1 MYHWNKY
8 KNILLLTL
16 LIFMFFIIL
25 SGIAWAAEE
34 EVVAK
39 NYGFLSLLPPLVAIA
54 LCFITKQVLASL
66 FIGIWVGA
74 TILIGWNPISGVT
87 KTLGY
92 IVENAADSWNATILL
107 FDFVVGGLIGLIYLS
122 GGAQAFVKS
131 ITNKVKT
138 ARGGQFTAW
147 LFGLIIFFDDYANTA
162 VVGNAFRPVTDK
174 LGISREKFSFIV
186 DATAAPVASIALI
199 STWVGYEVG
208 LIGDAIEGAS
218 VTMSPYSI
226 FLHSIPY
233 SFYSIFVLILV
244 LAIALS
250 GRDYGPMLKAEY
262 RTRTT
267 GKVFRDGAT
276 PLSGGSQL
284 RMLENVPQKTMNMV
298 VPLVVLV
305 GISMFGMWWT
315 GGGTSAE
322 SFTAAISA
330 ADAMTALLWGASFA
344 VIIAI
349 IMYKAQGI
357 GTLADMMD
365 AFIDGAKMMVLANLI
380 LLSAWSIG
388 SVCDEIGT
396 APYVVDAAK
405 GVISPLL
412 LPMVM
417 FLTCNLISFATGTS
431 WGTMAI
437 AVPIAVPLAL
447 ALGVP
452 LPLGVSA
459 ILTGSVMGD
468 HCSPLSDTTIMS
480 SMFSGSDHMDHTKT
494 QIPYAFTASGVAVLA
509 YLAAGSG
516 MSLVLI
522 LPLGIIL
529 VGILLYLFSSI
540 SAKSAG
546 ISFPL
551 PELKA
556 KKAEEV

>member
-8 KNILLLTL
+8 KVILLMTL
-16 LIFMFFIIL
+16 LIFMFFIL

-34 EVVAK
+34 EAGK
-39 NYGFLSLLPPLVAIA
+39 NYGFLSLLPPLVAII

-66 FIGIWVGA
+66 FIGIWIGA
-74 TILIGWNPISGVT
+74 TILIGWNPIGGVT

-131 ITNKVKT
+131 VTKKVKT
-138 ARGGQFTAW
+138 ARDGQFAAW
-147 LFGLIIFFDDYANTA
+147 LFGLVIFFDDYANTA
-162 VVGNAFRPVTDK
+162 VVGNAFRAVSDK
-174 LGISREKFSFIV
+174 LRMSREKFSYIV
-186 DATAAPVASIALI
+186 DSTAAPVASIALI
-199 STWVGYEVG
+199 STWIGYEVG

-218 VTMSPYSI
+218 VTMTPYSI
-226 FLHSIPY
+226 FLRSIPY
-233 SFYSIFVLILV
+233 SFYSIFALILV
-244 LAIALS
+244 LTIALS

-262 RTRTT
+262 RARTT

-276 PLSGGSQL
+276 PLSGGSEL
-284 RMLENVPQKTMNMV
+284 RVLEDVPQKTMNMV
-298 VPLVVLV
+298 VPIVVLV
-305 GISMFGMWWT
+305 GVSIFGMWWT

-322 SFTAAISA
+322 SFTAAISD

-357 GTLADMMD
+357 GTLGDMMD

-388 SVCDEIGT
+388 SVCSEIGT
-396 APYVVDAAK
+396 APYVVEAAK

-412 LPMVM
+412 LPMII
-417 FLTCNLISFATGTS
+417 FIICNLISFATGTS

-447 ALGVP
+447 ALGVH
-452 LPLGVSA
+452 LPLAVSA
-459 ILTGSVMGD
+459 VLTGSVMGD

-480 SMFSGSDHMDHTKT
+480 SMFSGSDHMDHVKT
-494 QIPYAFTASGVAVLA
+494 QIPYALTAAGVAILA
-509 YLAAGSG
+509 YLVAGTG
-516 MSLVLI
+516 MSVALV
-522 LPLGIIL
+522 LPLGIVL
-529 VGILLYLFSSI
+529 VGILLYLFSAI
-540 SAKSAG
+540 SAKTSG
-546 ISFPL
+546 ISLPL
-551 PELKA
+551 AEPKTEEA
-556 KKAEEV
+556 KEV

>member
-16 LIFMFFIIL
+16 LIFMFFIL

-34 EVVAK
+34 EVAK
-39 NYGFLSLLPPLVAIA
+39 NYGFLSLLPPLVAIT

-74 TILIGWNPISGVT
+74 TILIGWNPLSGVT

-107 FDFVVGGLIGLIYLS
+107 FDFVVGGLIGLICLS

-131 ITNKVKT
+131 VTNKVKT
-138 ARGGQFTAW
+138 SRGGQVTAW
-147 LFGLIIFFDDYANTA
+147 LFGLIIFFDDYANSA
-162 VVGNAFRPVTDK
+162 IVGNAFRAVSDK
-174 LGISREKFSFIV
+174 LRMSREKLSFIV
-186 DATAAPVASIALI
+186 DATSAPVASIALI
-199 STWVGYEVG
+199 STWIGYQVG
-208 LIGDAIEGAS
+208 LIGDAIQGTS
-218 VTMSPYSI
+218 VAVTPYSI

-233 SFYSIFVLILV
+233 SFYSIFALILV

-267 GKVFRDGAT
+267 GKVFADGAT

-284 RMLENVPQKTMNMV
+284 RMLENVPQKTMNMI
-298 VPLVVLV
+298 VPLVALV

-322 SFTAAISA
+322 SFIAAISN
-330 ADAMTALLWGASFA
+330 ADAMTALLWGAFFA

-349 IMYKAQGI
+349 IMYKVQGI

-388 SVCDEIGT
+388 AVCDEIGT
-396 APYVVDAAK
+396 APYVVNAAK

-417 FLTCNLISFATGTS
+417 FLICNLISFATGTS

-452 LPLGVSA
+452 LPLAISA

-468 HCSPLSDTTIMS
+468 HCSPISDTTIMS
-480 SMFSGSDHMDHTKT
+480 SMFSGSDHMDHVKT

-516 MSLVLI
+516 ISVGLI

-551 PELKA
+551 PEPKI
-556 KKAEEV
+556 EEVKEV

>member
-8 KNILLLTL
+8 KVILLMTL
-16 LIFMFFIIL
+16 LIFMFFIL

-34 EVVAK
+34 EAVK

-66 FIGIWVGA
+66 FIGIWIGA
-74 TILIGWNPISGVT
+74 TILIGWNPIGGVT

-131 ITNKVKT
+131 VTTKVKN
-138 ARGGQFTAW
+138 ARDGQFAAW
-147 LFGLIIFFDDYANTA
+147 LFGLVIFFDDYANTA
-162 VVGNAFRPVTDK
+162 VVGNAFRAVSDR
-174 LGISREKFSFIV
+174 LRMSREKFSYIV
-186 DATAAPVASIALI
+186 DSTAAPVASIALV

-208 LIGDAIEGAS
+208 LIGDAIEGTS
-218 VTMSPYSI
+218 VTMTPYTI

-233 SFYSIFVLILV
+233 RFYSIFAIILV

-250 GRDYGPMLKAEY
+250 RRDYGPMLKAEY
-262 RTRTT
+262 RARNT
-267 GKVFRDGAT
+267 GKVFRDGSS
-276 PLSGGSQL
+276 PLSGGSEL
-284 RMLENVPQKTMNMV
+284 RVLKDVPQKTMNMV
-298 VPLVVLV
+298 VPIVVLV
-305 GISMFGMWWT
+305 GVSIFGMWWT

-322 SFTAAISA
+322 SFTAAISD

-344 VIIAI
+344 VIVAI

-357 GTLADMMD
+357 GTLGDMMD

-388 SVCDEIGT
+388 SVCSEIGT
-396 APYVVDAAK
+396 APYVVEAAK

-412 LPMVM
+412 LPMII
-417 FLTCNLISFATGTS
+417 FIICNLISFATGTS

-437 AVPIAVPLAL
+437 AMPIAVPLAIS
-447 ALGVP
+447 LGVP
-452 LPLGVSA
+452 LPLGISA
-459 ILTGSVMGD
+459 VLTGSVMGD

-480 SMFSGSDHMDHTKT
+480 SMFSGSDHMDHVKT
-494 QIPYAFTASGVAVLA
+494 QIPYALTAAGVAILA
-509 YLAAGSG
+509 YLVAGTG
-516 MSLVLI
+516 MSVALV

-529 VGILLYLFSSI
+529 VGILLYLFSAI
-540 SAKSAG
+540 SAKTSG
-546 ISFPL
+546 ISLPL
-551 PELKA
+551 
-556 KKAEEV
+556 AEPKTGEEKEV

>member
-8 KNILLLTL
+8 KGLLLLTL
-16 LIFMFFIIL
+16 MIFMFFIL

-34 EVVAK
+34 EAAK
-39 NYGFLSLLPPLVAIA
+39 NYGFLSLLPPLVAIT
-54 LCFITKQVLASL
+54 LCFLTKQVLASL

-131 ITNKVKT
+131 VTNKVKT

-162 VVGNAFRPVTDK
+162 VVGNAFRAVSDK
-174 LGISREKFSFIV
+174 LRMSREKFSYIV
-186 DATAAPVASIALI
+186 DSTAAPVASIALI

-208 LIGDAIEGAS
+208 LIGDAIEGTS
-218 VTMSPYSI
+218 VTMTPYSI

-233 SFYSIFVLILV
+233 SFYSIFALILV

-262 RTRTT
+262 RARTT
-267 GKVFRDGAT
+267 GKVFRDGAI

-298 VPLVVLV
+298 VPIVVLV

-322 SFTAAISA
+322 SFTAAISD
-330 ADAMTALLWGASFA
+330 ADAMTALLWGATFS

-388 SVCDEIGT
+388 SVSSEIGT
-396 APYVVDAAK
+396 APYVVNAAK

-417 FLTCNLISFATGTS
+417 FLICNLISFATGTS

-452 LPLGVSA
+452 LPLGISA

-480 SMFSGSDHMDHTKT
+480 SMFSGSDHMDHVKT

-509 YLAAGSG
+509 YLVAGAG
-516 MSLVLI
+516 MSVVLV

-529 VGILLYLFSSI
+529 VGILLYLFSAI
-540 SAKSAG
+540 SAKTAG

-551 PELKA
+551 PEPKI
-556 KKAEEV
+556 EEVKEV

>member
-8 KNILLLTL
+8 KGLLLLTL
-16 LIFMFFIIL
+16 MIFMFFIL
-25 SGIAWAAEE
+25 SGMALAAEE
-34 EVVAK
+34 EVAK
-39 NYGFLSLLPPLVAIA
+39 NYGFLSLLPPLVAIV
-54 LCFITKQVLASL
+54 LCFLTKQVLSSL
-66 FIGIWVGA
+66 FIGVWVGA

-131 ITNKVKT
+131 VTNKVKT
-138 ARGGQFTAW
+138 ARGGQVAAW

-162 VVGNAFRPVTDK
+162 VVGNAFRAVSDK
-174 LGISREKFSFIV
+174 LRMSREKFSYIV
-186 DATAAPVASIALI
+186 DSTAAPVASIALI

-208 LIGDAIEGAS
+208 LIGDAIEGTS
-218 VTMSPYSI
+218 VAMTPYSI

-233 SFYSIFVLILV
+233 SFYSIFAIILV

-262 RTRTT
+262 RARTT

-298 VPLVVLV
+298 VPIVVLV

-322 SFTAAISA
+322 SFTAAISD

-388 SVCDEIGT
+388 SVCSEIGT
-396 APYVVDAAK
+396 APYIVDAAK

-417 FLTCNLISFATGTS
+417 FLICNLISFATGTS

-452 LPLGVSA
+452 LPLAVSA

-480 SMFSGSDHMDHTKT
+480 SMFSGSDHIDHVKT
-494 QIPYAFTASGVAVLA
+494 QIPYALTASGVAVLG
-509 YLAAGSG
+509 YILAGTG
-516 MSLVLI
+516 MSVGLV
-522 LPLGIIL
+522 LPLGLIL
-529 VGILLYLFSSI
+529 VVILLYLFSSI

-551 PELKA
+551 SELKA
-556 KKAEEV
+556 KEAEKV

>member
-1 MYHWNKY
+1 
-8 KNILLLTL
+8 
-16 LIFMFFIIL
+16 
-25 SGIAWAAEE
+25 
-34 EVVAK
+34 
-39 NYGFLSLLPPLVAIA
+39 
-54 LCFITKQVLASL
+54 
-66 FIGIWVGA
+66 
-74 TILIGWNPISGVT
+74 
-87 KTLGY
+87 
-92 IVENAADSWNATILL
+92 
-107 FDFVVGGLIGLIYLS
+107 
-122 GGAQAFVKS
+122 
-131 ITNKVKT
+131 
-138 ARGGQFTAW
+138 
-147 LFGLIIFFDDYANTA
+147 
-162 VVGNAFRPVTDK
+162 
-174 LGISREKFSFIV
+174 
-186 DATAAPVASIALI
+186 
-199 STWVGYEVG
+199 
-208 LIGDAIEGAS
+208 
-218 VTMSPYSI
+218 
-226 FLHSIPY
+226 
-233 SFYSIFVLILV
+233 
-244 LAIALS
+244 
-250 GRDYGPMLKAEY
+250 MLKAEY
-262 RTRTT
+262 RARTT

-284 RMLENVPQKTMNMV
+284 RMLENIPQKTMNMI
-298 VPLVVLV
+298 VPLVALV

-330 ADAMTALLWGASFA
+330 ADAMTALLWGATFA

-396 APYVVDAAK
+396 APYVVNAAK

-412 LPMVM
+412 LPMIM
-417 FLTCNLISFATGTS
+417 FLICNLISFATGTS

-437 AVPIAVPLAL
+437 AIPIAVPLAL

-459 ILTGSVMGD
+459 VLTGSVMGD

-494 QIPYAFTASGVAVLA
+494 QMPYALTASGVAVLA

-516 MSLVLI
+516 ISLVLV

-529 VGILLYLFSSI
+529 VEVLLYLFSSI

>member
-1 MYHWNKY
+1 MYHWNKH
-8 KNILLLTL
+8 KSLLVFTL
-16 LIFMFFIIL
+16 MIFMFFIL
-25 SGIAWAAEE
+25 SGMALAAEE
-34 EVVAK
+34 EAAK
-39 NYGFLSLLPPLVAIA
+39 NYGFLSLLPPLVAIV
-54 LCFITKQVLASL
+54 LCFLTKQVLASL

-74 TILIGWNPISGVT
+74 TILTGWNPIGGVT

-92 IVENAADSWNATILL
+92 IVENAAESWNATILL
-107 FDFVVGGLIGLIYLS
+107 FDFAIGGLIGLIYLS

-131 ITNKVKT
+131 ITDKVKS

-147 LFGLIIFFDDYANTA
+147 LFGLIVFFDDYANTA
-162 VVGNAFRPVTDK
+162 IVGNAFMPVTDK
-174 LGISREKFSFIV
+174 LGISREKFSYIV
-186 DATAAPVASIALI
+186 DSTAAPVASIALI

-218 VTMSPYSI
+218 VTMTPYSI

-233 SFYSIFVLILV
+233 SFYSIFALILV
-244 LAIALS
+244 LAIAVS

-267 GKVFRDGAT
+267 GKVFADGAT
-276 PLSGGSQL
+276 PLSGGSKL
-284 RMLENVPQKTMNMV
+284 KVLEDIPQKTVNMV
-298 VPLVVLV
+298 VPIIVLV
-305 GISMFGMWWT
+305 AVSMFGMWWT

-322 SFTAAISA
+322 SFTAAISD
-330 ADAMTALLWGASFA
+330 ADAMTALLWGAMFA
-344 VIIAI
+344 VITAI

-357 GTLADMMD
+357 GTLAEMMD

-388 SVCDEIGT
+388 DVCSDIGT
-396 APYVVDAAK
+396 APYIVDAAK

-417 FLTCNLISFATGTS
+417 FLICNLISFATGTS

-480 SMFSGSDHMDHTKT
+480 SMFSGSDHMDHVKT
-494 QIPYAFTASGVAVLA
+494 QMPYALTASGVAVLG
-509 YLAAGSG
+509 YILAGTG
-516 MSLVLI
+516 MSLGLV
-522 LPLGIIL
+522 LPLGLIL
-529 VGILLYLFSSI
+529 LVILLYLFSAI

-551 PELKA
+551 SELKA
-556 KKAEEV
+556 KEAEKV

>member
-8 KNILLLTL
+8 KGLLLLTL
-16 LIFMFFIIL
+16 MIFMFYIL
-25 SGIAWAAEE
+25 SGMALAAEE
-34 EVVAK
+34 EVAK
-39 NYGFLSLLPPLVAIA
+39 NYGFLSLLPPLVAIV
-54 LCFITKQVLASL
+54 LCFLTKQVLSSL
-66 FIGIWVGA
+66 FIGVWVGA

-131 ITNKVKT
+131 VTNKVKT
-138 ARGGQFTAW
+138 ARGGQVAAW

-162 VVGNAFRPVTDK
+162 VVGNAFRAVSDK
-174 LGISREKFSFIV
+174 LRMSREKFSYIV
-186 DATAAPVASIALI
+186 DSTAAPVASIALI

-208 LIGDAIEGAS
+208 LIGDAIEGTS
-218 VTMSPYSI
+218 VTMTPYSI

-233 SFYSIFVLILV
+233 SFYSIFALILV

-284 RMLENVPQKTMNMV
+284 RMLENVPQKTMNMI
-298 VPLVVLV
+298 VPLVALV

-322 SFTAAISA
+322 SFTAAIS
-330 ADAMTALLWGASFA
+330 DSEAMTALLWGATFA

-380 LLSAWSIG
+380 LLSAWSIK
-388 SVCDEIGT
+388 SVCTEIGT
-396 APYVVDAAK
+396 APYVVDAVK
-405 GVISPLL
+405 GIISPVL

-417 FLTCNLISFATGTS
+417 FLICNVISFATGTS

-437 AVPIAVPLAL
+437 AIPIAVPLAL

-459 ILTGSVMGD
+459 VLTGSVMGD

-480 SMFSGSDHMDHTKT
+480 SMFSGSDHMDHVKT
-494 QIPYAFTASGVAVLA
+494 QIPYALTASGVAVLA

-516 MSLVLI
+516 MSLVLV

-529 VGILLYLFSSI
+529 VEVLLYLFSSI

-551 PELKA
+551 SELKA
-556 KKAEEV
+556 KEAEKV

>member
-8 KNILLLTL
+8 KGLLLLTL
-16 LIFMFFIIL
+16 MIFMFFIL

-34 EVVAK
+34 EAAK
-39 NYGFLSLLPPLVAIA
+39 NYGFLSLLPPLVAIT
-54 LCFITKQVLASL
+54 LCFLTKQVLASL

-131 ITNKVKT
+131 VTNKVKT

-162 VVGNAFRPVTDK
+162 VVGNAFRAVSDK
-174 LGISREKFSFIV
+174 LRMSREKFSYIV
-186 DATAAPVASIALI
+186 DSTAAPVASIALI

-208 LIGDAIEGAS
+208 LIGDAIEGTS
-218 VTMSPYSI
+218 VTMTPYSI

-233 SFYSIFVLILV
+233 SFYSIFALILV

-262 RTRTT
+262 RARTT
-267 GKVFRDGAT
+267 GKVFRDGAI

-298 VPLVVLV
+298 VPIVVLV

-322 SFTAAISA
+322 SFTAAISD

-388 SVCDEIGT
+388 SVCSEIGT
-396 APYVVDAAK
+396 APYVVNAAK

-417 FLTCNLISFATGTS
+417 FLICNLISFATGTS

-452 LPLGVSA
+452 LPLGISA

-480 SMFSGSDHMDHTKT
+480 SMFSGSDHMDHVKT
-494 QIPYAFTASGVAVLA
+494 QIPYALTAAGVAVLG
-509 YLAAGSG
+509 YILAGTG
-516 MSLVLI
+516 MSAALV

-529 VGILLYLFSSI
+529 VGILLYLFSAI

-551 PELKA
+551 SELKA
-556 KKAEEV
+556 KEAEKV

>member
-1 MYHWNKY
+1 MYQWNKY
-8 KNILLLTL
+8 KGLLLLTL
-16 LIFMFFIIL
+16 MIFMFFVL
-25 SGIAWAAEE
+25 SGMALAAEE
-34 EVVAK
+34 EVAK
-39 NYGFLSLLPPLVAIA
+39 NYGFLSLLPPLVAIV
-54 LCFITKQVLASL
+54 LCFLTKQVLASL
-66 FIGIWVGA
+66 FIGVWVGA

-92 IVENAADSWNATILL
+92 IVGNAADSWNATILL
-107 FDFVVGGLIGLIYLS
+107 FDFMVGGLIGLIYLS

-131 ITNKVKT
+131 VTNKVKT
-138 ARGGQFTAW
+138 ARGGQVAAW
-147 LFGLIIFFDDYANTA
+147 LFGLVIFFDDYANTA
-162 VVGNAFRPVTDK
+162 VVGNAFRAVSDK
-174 LGISREKFSFIV
+174 LRMSREKFSYIV
-186 DATAAPVASIALI
+186 DSTAAPVASIALI

-208 LIGDAIEGAS
+208 LIGDAIEGTSIAM
-218 VTMSPYSI
+218 TPYSI

-233 SFYSIFVLILV
+233 SFYSIFAIILV
-244 LAIALS
+244 LVIALS

-276 PLSGGSQL
+276 PLSGSSQL

-322 SFTAAISA
+322 SFTAAISD

-388 SVCDEIGT
+388 DVCSDIGT
-396 APYVVDAAK
+396 APYIVDAAK
-405 GVISPLL
+405 GVISPIL

-417 FLTCNLISFATGTS
+417 FLICNLISFATGTS

-452 LPLGVSA
+452 LPLAVSA

-480 SMFSGSDHMDHTKT
+480 SMFSGSDHIDHVKT
-494 QIPYAFTASGVAVLA
+494 QIPYALTASGVAVLG
-509 YLAAGSG
+509 YILAGTG
-516 MSLVLI
+516 MSVGLV
-522 LPLGIIL
+522 LPLGLIL
-529 VGILLYLFSSI
+529 VVILLYLFSSI

-556 KKAEEV
+556 KKVEEV